1 MISTI
6 KEINKLLENEGKE
19 INTDNIIE
27 KVKSGGIIAF
37 EMINFIHKKEVQY
50 YKNKISELEE
60 KIKKLQES

>member
-27 KVKSGGIIAF
+27 KVKSGGITAF